1 MYDACNCEKSEDC
14 MCAALSSYVH
24 ACAARGIALDGWREA
39 ACSELLSSLEGL
51 RIFNSCQ
58 ALLEFHFKSQT
69 D

>member
-1 MYDACNCEKSEDC
+1 

-51 RIFNSCQ
+51 RIFNSSQ